1 MMQPV
6 IAITPGEPAGIGP
19 DLAIITAQIKFNCK
33 RVYFADPQLLA
44 DRAQAL
50 NINVSINTLSSL
62 NTIPESVANTLDVW
76 PVKLAQKAEAGK
88 LNKKNAHYVLDCIR
102 LAVESQQNGH
112 SHALMTGPIHK
123 GIINNAGI
131 TFSGHT
137 EYLAELSSGTPV
149 MMLAAEAEK
158 LRVALATTH
167 LPLSQVSRAINKHDL
182 QRVITILHNDLVQK
196 YGIKNPH
203 ILVCGLN
210 PHAGENGHMGME
222 EIEII
227 SPVIETLN
235 QQGLNLTG
243 PLPADTLFTP
253 KYLKNADAVLAM
265 YHDQGLPV
273 LKHVGFGHAI
283 NITLGLSIIRTSVDH
298 GTALDLAATSNLDTS
313 NLDTSNLDTG
323 SYIAALNTAIH
334 LANNQTITSVA

>member
-1 MMQPV
+1 MLPI

-19 DLAIITAQIKFNCK
+19 DLAVITAKNNYNCN
-33 RVYFADPQLLA
+33 RVYFADPDLLI
-44 DRAQAL
+44 DRAKAL
-50 NINVSINTLSSL
+50 NIDVKIKILRSLDNIPAAENNTLY
-62 NTIPESVANTLDVW
+62 VW
-76 PVKLAQKAEAGK
+76 PVKTSAPVVAGK
-88 LNKKNAHYVLDCIR
+88 LNPENASYVLDCIR
-102 LAVESQQNGH
+102 QAVESQQNLKT
-112 SHALMTGPIHK
+112 HALMTGPIHK
-123 GIINNAGI
+123 GIINDAGI
-131 TFSGHT
+131 KFSGHT

-158 LRVALATTH
+158 LRVALVTTH
-167 LPLSQVSRAINKHDL
+167 LPISQVSSAINKEKL
-182 QRVITILHNDLVQK
+182 QQVISILHNDLQNK
-196 YGIKNPH
+196 YGIDNPH

-210 PHAGENGHMGME
+210 PHAGENGHMGLE

-227 SPVIETLN
+227 SPVLETLR

-253 KYLKNADAVLAM
+253 KYLQDADAVLAM

-298 GTALDLAATSNLDTS
+298 GTALDLAGTPHIDS
-313 NLDTSNLDTG
+313 G
-323 SYIAALNTAIH
+323 SYRAALDTAIH
-334 LANNQTITSVA
+334 LANNQSITTAT

>member
-1 MMQPV
+1 MEPI

-19 DLAIITAQIKFNCK
+19 DLAIITAQENFNCN
-33 RVYFADPQLLA
+33 RVYFADPEMLEA
-44 DRAQAL
+44 RARAL
-50 NINVSINTLSSL
+50 NSDVNIQSLTSLDNIPAPIKNTLY
-62 NTIPESVANTLDVW
+62 VW
-76 PVKLAQKAEAGK
+76 PVTTACKVNAGELNSENAE
-88 LNKKNAHYVLDCIR
+88 YVLECIR
-102 LAVESQQNGH
+102 LAVQSQQNKH
-112 SHALMTGPIHK
+112 THALMTGPIHK
-123 GIINNAGI
+123 GVINEAGI
-131 TFSGHT
+131 NFSGHT

-158 LRVALATTH
+158 LRVALVTTH
-167 LPLSQVSRAINKHDL
+167 LPLSQVSAAITKNKITQVL
-182 QRVITILHNDLVQK
+182 TILDADLKQK
-196 YGIKNPH
+196 YGIANPH

-227 SPVIETLN
+227 SPALESLRK
-235 QQGLNLTG
+235 QGLNLSG

-253 KYLKNADAVLAM
+253 KYLRNADAVLAM

-298 GTALDLAATSNLDTS
+298 GTALDLAATSDI
-313 NLDTSNLDTG
+313 DTG

-334 LANNQTITSVA
+334 LANNQAITTAI

>member
-1 MMQPV
+1 MLPV

-19 DLAIITAQIKFNCK
+19 DLAIITSQQTLNCN
-33 RVYFADPQLLA
+33 RVYFADPYLLKQ
-44 DRAQAL
+44 RALEL
-50 NINVSINTLSSL
+50 NINVNIQPVTSLNAIPEPEQNTL
-62 NTIPESVANTLDVW
+62 NVW
-76 PVKLAQKAEAGK
+76 PVKTSRPVKTGI
-88 LNKKNAHYVLDCIR
+88 LNSDNADYVLQCIR
-102 LAVESQQNGH
+102 LAVESQKNNLT
-112 SHALMTGPIHK
+112 HALMTGPIHK
-123 GIINNAGI
+123 GIINDAGI
-131 TFSGHT
+131 RFSGHT
-137 EYLAELSSGTPV
+137 EYLAELSSGKPV

-158 LRVALATTH
+158 LRVALVTTH
-167 LPLSQVSRAINKHDL
+167 LPVSEISNAITKQSL
-182 QRVITILHNDLVQK
+182 QQTISILHNDLVNK

-222 EIEII
+222 EINII
-227 SPVIETLN
+227 SPVLKSLK

-253 KYLKNADAVLAM
+253 KYLATADAVLAM

-298 GTALDLAATSNLDTS
+298 GTALDLAGTSNIE
-313 NLDTSNLDTG
+313 TG
-323 SYIAALNTAIH
+323 SYIAALETAIH
-334 LANNQTITSVA
+334 LANNQSISTAI

>member
-1 MMQPV
+1 MLPV

-19 DLAIITAQIKFNCK
+19 DLAILTAQKKLNCQ
-33 RVYFADPQLLA
+33 RIYFADPQLLKT
-44 DRAQAL
+44 RARAL
-50 NINVSINTLSSL
+50 GININIETLRSL
-62 NTIPESVANTLDVW
+62 DNIPEPVDNTMLVS
-76 PVKLAQKAEAGK
+76 PVKLSSAVHAGK
-88 LNKKNAHYVLDCIR
+88 LEPKNAPYVLDCIR
-102 LAVESQQNGH
+102 LAVESQQNKFT
-112 SHALMTGPIHK
+112 HALMTGPIHK
-123 GIINNAGI
+123 GIINDAGI
-131 TFSGHT
+131 AFSGHT
-137 EYLAELSSGTPV
+137 EFLAKLSSGTPV

-158 LRVALATTH
+158 LRVALVTTH
-167 LPLSQVSRAINKHDL
+167 LPLSQVSAAINKKNL
-182 QRVITILHNDLVQK
+182 QQIILILHNDLVNK
-196 YGIKNPH
+196 YGIENPH

-227 SPVIETLN
+227 SPVLEVLK
-235 QQGLNLTG
+235 QQGLNLSG

-298 GTALDLAATSNLDTS
+298 GTALDLASTSNI
-313 NLDTSNLDTG
+313 DTG
-323 SYIAALNTAIH
+323 SYIAALETAIR
-334 LANNQTITSVA
+334 LANNQNISTVV

>member
-1 MMQPV
+1 MQPV

-19 DLAIITAQIKFNCK
+19 DLAIITAQKKINGR

-50 NINVSINTLSSL
+50 NIKVSINTLNSL
-62 NTIPESVANTLDVW
+62 DTIPDPVDNTLDVW
-76 PVKLAQKAEAGK
+76 PVKLADKVEAGQ
-88 LNKKNAHYVLDCIR
+88 LNIKNANYVLDSIR
-102 LAVESQQNGH
+102 IAVESQQKRH
-112 SHALMTGPIHK
+112 THALMTGPIHK
-123 GIINNAGI
+123 GIINEAGI
-131 TFSGHT
+131 NFSGHT

-158 LRVALATTH
+158 LRVALVTTH
-167 LPLSQVSRAINKHDL
+167 LPLSQVSQAINKHDL
-182 QRVITILHNDLVQK
+182 QRVINILHHDLVQK

-222 EIEII
+222 EIKII
-227 SPVIETLN
+227 SPVIDSLN

-298 GTALDLAATSNLDTS
+298 GTAIDLAATG
-313 NLDTSNLDTG
+313 NLDTG
-323 SYIAALNTAIH
+323 SYLAALNTAIH
-334 LANNQTITSVA
+334 LANNQTITSAA

>member
-1 MMQPV
+1 MQPV

-19 DLAIITAQIKFNCK
+19 DLAIITAQKNFNCK

-44 DRAQAL
+44 SRAQAL
-50 NINVSINTLSSL
+50 NLNVSINTLSSL
-62 NTIPESVANTLDVW
+62 NTIPDPVDNTLDVW
-76 PVKLAQKAEAGK
+76 PVKLAHKVEAGK
-88 LNKKNAHYVLDCIR
+88 LNNKNANYVLDCIR
-102 LAVESQQNGH
+102 LAVESQQNRH

-131 TFSGHT
+131 KFSGHT

-158 LRVALATTH
+158 LRVALVTTH
-167 LPLSQVSRAINKHDL
+167 LPLSQVSRAITKHDL
-182 QRVITILHNDLVQK
+182 QRVISILHNDLVQK

-227 SPVIETLN
+227 SPIIETLN

-298 GTALDLAATSNLDTS
+298 GTALDLAATG
-313 NLDTSNLDTG
+313 NLDTG

>member
-1 MMQPV
+1 MLPV

-19 DLAIITAQIKFNCK
+19 DLAIITSQQSLNCN
-33 RVYFADPQLLA
+33 RVYFADPDLLKQ
-44 DRAQAL
+44 RAREL
-50 NINVSINTLSSL
+50 NINVNIQPVTSLNAIPEPEQNTL
-62 NTIPESVANTLDVW
+62 NVW
-76 PVKLAQKAEAGK
+76 PVKTSSPVKTGI
-88 LNKKNAHYVLDCIR
+88 LNSDNADYVLQCIR
-102 LAVESQQNGH
+102 LAVESQQ
-112 SHALMTGPIHK
+112 SKSTHALMTGPIHK
-123 GIINNAGI
+123 GIINDAGI
-131 TFSGHT
+131 RFSGHT

-167 LPLSQVSRAINKHDL
+167 LPLNQVSAAINKEDL
-182 QRVITILHNDLVQK
+182 QQVLSILQTDLQQK
-196 YGIKNPH
+196 YGIANPH

-227 SPVIETLN
+227 SPVLDKLRL
-235 QQGLNLTG
+235 QGFNLTG

-253 KYLKNADAVLAM
+253 KYLQGADAVLAM

-298 GTALDLAATSNLDTS
+298 GTALDLAGTSNIA
-313 NLDTSNLDTG
+313 TG
-323 SYIAALNTAIH
+323 SYIAALETAIH
-334 LANNQTITSVA
+334 LANNQSISTAI

>member
-1 MMQPV
+1 MLPV

-19 DLAIITAQIKFNCK
+19 DLAIKTAAEKFNCN
-33 RVYFADPQLLA
+33 RVYFADPQLLT
-44 DRAQAL
+44 DRAQEL
-50 NINVSINTLSSL
+50 NIDVKIHTLSSFEQL
-62 NTIPESVANTLDVW
+62 PKPEKNTLLVW
-76 PVKLAQKAEAGK
+76 PVKLTRKVKAGK
-88 LNKKNAHYVLDCIR
+88 LNSDNAHYVLECIK
-102 LAVESQQNGH
+102 LAVESQQKH
-112 SHALMTGPIHK
+112 KTHALMTGPIHK
-123 GIINNAGI
+123 GIINEAGI
-131 TFSGHT
+131 CFSGHT

-158 LRVALATTH
+158 LRVALVTTH
-167 LPLSQVSRAINKHDL
+167 LPLSQVSEAINKENLQLVISILHKDL
-182 QRVITILHNDLVQK
+182 QQK
-196 YGIKNPH
+196 YGISDPH

-227 SPVIETLN
+227 SPVLDKLRLEGFNI
-235 QQGLNLTG
+235 TG

-253 KYLKNADAVLAM
+253 KYLQGADAVLAM

-298 GTALDLAATSNLDTS
+298 GTALDLAATSKA
-313 NLDTSNLDTG
+313 DTG
-323 SYIAALNTAIH
+323 SYIAALETAIQ
-334 LANNQTITSVA
+334 LANNQAITTAV

>member
-1 MMQPV
+1 MRPV

-19 DLAIITAQIKFNCK
+19 DLAILTAEENFDCN
-33 RVYFADPQLLA
+33 RVYFADPELLET
-44 DRAQAL
+44 RARIL
-50 NINVSINTLSSL
+50 NSKIKILSLASL
-62 NTIPESVANTLDVW
+62 DNIPEPVDNTMFVW
-76 PVKLAQKAEAGK
+76 PVKTANTVKAGK
-88 LNKKNAHYVLDCIR
+88 LDPENASYVLECIR
-102 LAVESQQNGH
+102 LAVQSQQNKQTQ
-112 SHALMTGPIHK
+112 ALMTGPIHK
-123 GIINNAGI
+123 GIINEAGI
-131 TFSGHT
+131 NFSGHT

-158 LRVALATTH
+158 LRVALVTTH
-167 LPLSQVSRAINKHDL
+167 LPLSQVSTAINKTNL
-182 QRVITILHNDLVQK
+182 NQVLTILNTDLKQK
-196 YGIKNPH
+196 YGIEKPH

-227 SPVIETLN
+227 SPVLENLRK
-235 QQGLNLTG
+235 QGFNLTG

-253 KYLKNADAVLAM
+253 KYLKSADAVLAM

-298 GTALDLAATSNLDTS
+298 GTALDLAATSDV
-313 NLDTSNLDTG
+313 DTG
-323 SYIAALNTAIH
+323 SYIAALKTAIH
-334 LANNQTITSVA
+334 LANNKAITTAI